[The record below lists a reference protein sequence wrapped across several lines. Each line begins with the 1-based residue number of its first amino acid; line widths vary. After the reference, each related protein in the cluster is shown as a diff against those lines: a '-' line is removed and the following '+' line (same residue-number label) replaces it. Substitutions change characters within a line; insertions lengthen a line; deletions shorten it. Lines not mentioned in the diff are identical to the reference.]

1 MGPVLAL
8 QLDELQ
14 RAVKLLQVF
23 SEDSQRF
30 LQSLSEQLGE
40 RQPLGVGPGASG
52 GLVNGGVNGDFFPP
66 AHSEKDLPA
75 AGEQPRAEADR
86 RPAEGGAAAGGA
98 GRDAG
103 PRAALGAIK
112 AAIGGSFSPRFR
124 VRRPPHLSG
133 RRTCQSAGAGQS
145 PRGVSGAAQ

>member
-52 GLVNGGVNGDFFPP
+52 WLVNGGVNGDFFPLLTARRTFRQLENSP
-66 AHSEKDLPA
+66 VRKLIA
-75 AGEQPRAEADR
+75 APPREE
-86 RPAEGGAAAGGA
+86 PPPEGPGGAR
-98 GRDAG
+98 GRG
-103 PRAALGAIK
+103 PR
-112 AAIGGSFSPRFR
+112 
-124 VRRPPHLSG
+124 SG
-133 RRTCQSAGAGQS
+133 Q
-145 PRGVSGAAQ
+145 